1 MPNLPSALQ
10 DFYLNEVMREDVKT
24 YLIQFLTD
32 KAVTKV
38 FAQEDTK
45 AIAEAKD
52 VIDEAFNHLELL
64 FPTKSAVKDIVNESR

>member
-1 MPNLPSALQ
+1 MPNALK

-45 AIAEAKD
+45 SIAEAKD
-52 VIDEAFNHLELL
+52 VIDEAFNHLETL
-64 FPTKSAVKDIVNESR
+64 FPSKSAGKEIINESR